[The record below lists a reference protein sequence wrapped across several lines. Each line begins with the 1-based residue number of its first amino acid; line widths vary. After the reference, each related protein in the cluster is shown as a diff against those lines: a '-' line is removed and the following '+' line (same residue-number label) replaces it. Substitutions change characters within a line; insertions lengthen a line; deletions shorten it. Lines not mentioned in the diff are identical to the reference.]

1 MRAVSHFLLSL
12 LACLALPSWGA
23 ALVSFEIVE
32 RVGQDPNIFTQGFEI
47 DGDYFYQSSGLYG
60 KSFILR
66 FDATEN
72 SGSQS
77 NTKRLDVPPNIF
89 AEGLTIF
96 NNKLF
101 LLSWQ
106 ASTAW
111 RFDPQTLQLEKTYH
125 YAGEGWGLSHDDTH
139 LIMSDGSDTLKVIN
153 PENFS
158 VVKTITVEQ
167 GENTVDQLN
176 ELEYVDGI
184 IWANRWKSTLL
195 YGIDPESGAVLFT
208 TDIKSLQQEAAV
220 NHIDSVAN
228 GIAYDKNK
236 DGFWVTGKYWQYRY
250 LIKLALPE

>member
-1 MRAVSHFLLSL
+1 
-12 LACLALPSWGA
+12 
-23 ALVSFEIVE
+23 
-32 RVGQDPNIFTQGFEI
+32 
-47 DGDYFYQSSGLYG
+47 
-60 KSFILR
+60 
-66 FDATEN
+66 
-72 SGSQS
+72 
-77 NTKRLDVPPNIF
+77 
-89 AEGLTIF
+89 
-96 NNKLF
+96 
-101 LLSWQ
+101 
-106 ASTAW
+106 
-111 RFDPQTLQLEKTYH
+111 
-125 YAGEGWGLSHDDTH
+125 
-139 LIMSDGSDTLKVIN
+139 MSDGSDTLKVIN